1 MATFDRTHL
10 FFILVFW
17 VTLPTLD
24 MFSDVKLFHMF
35 FSGPAPDTVFSGN
48 GGKVL
53 REYD

>member
-1 MATFDRTHL
+1 MATFDRTQL

-48 GGKVL
+48 GGKVG
-53 REYD
+53 R